1 MPHDPAILSRIA
13 APPHGSAPP
22 PPSGHAAG
30 QKPPDKPGGAAGDAP
45 AAEPVALH
53 DSAKATS
60 EAFGSFKSAI
70 DELISQVELSDTV
83 DPKVEKLLVKCA
95 DVAEKLGEDLES
107 AAEMLA
113 AAREEHD
120 ELSKSDED

>member
-30 QKPPDKPGGAAGDAP
+30 QKPPDKPGGGGDAP
-45 AAEPVALH
+45 AAEPVAMH
-53 DSAKATS
+53 DSAKAAT

-70 DELISQVELSDTV
+70 DDLMSQVELSDTV
-83 DPKVEKLLVKCA
+83 DPKVEKLLAKCA

-120 ELSKSDED
+120 ELSAGDE